1 MNQDRQADTG
11 LDRLPVELVDR
22 LTKPFA
28 WFLRIEALGGG
39 ILLLSTVAALALSN
53 SPWAQPFLS
62 AWELPVGLR
71 VGSFEFARSSREWIN
86 DGLSWSRWSSS
97 ASWSWAS

>member
-1 MNQDRQADTG
+1 MDQDRLADTG

-39 ILLLSTVAALALSN
+39 ILLLFTVVALALSN
-53 SPWAQPFLS
+53 SPWAHPFLS
-62 AWELPVGLR
+62 AWELPVGIR
-71 VGSFEFARSSREWIN
+71 IG
-86 DGLSWSRWSSS
+86 
-97 ASWSWAS
+97 

>member
-1 MNQDRQADTG
+1 MNQDRLADTG

-28 WFLRIEALGGG
+28 WFLRIKALSGG

-53 SPWAQPFLS
+53 SLWAHAFLDRRES
-62 AWELPVGLR
+62 
-71 VGSFEFARSSREWIN
+71 GSTTVS
-86 DGLSWSRWSSS
+86 
-97 ASWSWAS
+97 